1 MAYAVIRNYKGAS
14 QLIDELQQRSDEV
27 EQLIRGI
34 PGLVHYVLVRSD
46 DGGFSVSVY
55 ENREGA
61 EESVRQA
68 RDYVQKN
75 LSDVAVAPEVLQITH
90 EPIDIAAGAI
100 LAGAGRMGGHHD
112 IIHIPQRVVRRQIR
126 KTQI

>member
-1 MAYAVIRNYKGAS
+1 VEGKIVMAYAVIRNYKGAGP
-14 QLIDELQQRSDEV
+14 LIDGLQQRSDEV
-27 EQLIRGI
+27 EQLVRDI

-55 ENREGA
+55 ENQEGA

-75 LSDVAVAPEVLQITH
+75 LSEVAVAPEVLQG
-90 EPIDIAAGAI
+90 EAV
-100 LAGAGRMGGHHD
+100 
-112 IIHIPQRVVRRQIR
+112 IHLRS
-126 KTQI
+126 

>member
-27 EQLIRGI
+27 KQLIRGI

-75 LSDVAVAPEVLQITH
+75 LSDVAVAPEVLQG
-90 EPIDIAAGAI
+90 EAV
-100 LAGAGRMGGHHD
+100 
-112 IIHIPQRVVRRQIR
+112 IHL
-126 KTQI
+126 TS